1 MNSNNILLIY
11 IDCWIITALCVKNF
25 PHLSNMMFHPITHL
39 YESIS
44 KRKKKTSLVT
54 RLKWRKTR
62 KKNDSRIYQKLFCF
76 VNENIIPLFYAAWF
90 MCIRNVRIFIVLI
103 IIFLKKSLEHFHRKL
118 NLHFFFIH
126 TLIYENNKTLYVTC
140 NKLQKLPFF

>member
-1 MNSNNILLIY
+1 
-11 IDCWIITALCVKNF
+11 
-25 PHLSNMMFHPITHL
+25 
-39 YESIS
+39 
-44 KRKKKTSLVT
+44 
-54 RLKWRKTR
+54 
-62 KKNDSRIYQKLFCF
+62 
-76 VNENIIPLFYAAWF
+76 

-140 NKLQKLPFF
+140 NKLQQLPSFLIFFEGKKKASVCFLLAQNLADVNFFFLVVILVCFYSHLASFRRSRPAEKKKVIFSSLHYCS

>member
-1 MNSNNILLIY
+1 
-11 IDCWIITALCVKNF
+11 
-25 PHLSNMMFHPITHL
+25 
-39 YESIS
+39 
-44 KRKKKTSLVT
+44 
-54 RLKWRKTR
+54 
-62 KKNDSRIYQKLFCF
+62 
-76 VNENIIPLFYAAWF
+76 

-140 NKLQKLPFF
+140 NKLQQLPSFLIFFEGKKKEASVCFLLAQNLADVNFFFLVVILVCFYSHLASFRRSRPAEKKKVIFSSLHYCS